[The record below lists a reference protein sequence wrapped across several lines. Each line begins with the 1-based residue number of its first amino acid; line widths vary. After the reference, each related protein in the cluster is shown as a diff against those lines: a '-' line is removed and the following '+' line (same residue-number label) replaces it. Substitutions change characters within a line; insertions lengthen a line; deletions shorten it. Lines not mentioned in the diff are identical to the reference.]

1 MRKSDVIN
9 YVVDSFINYKGIEQ
23 KFILCVKTTECES
36 AIFEFNENDD
46 FITIIDDTIGN
57 DDYYS
62 GIRNLHIGVAI
73 CNPNDEF
80 NEEIGKKIALGKAES
95 SIPKLISTEP
105 GIINNAVVQA
115 LIQQEINYI
124 KNNPGR
130 FIPGYDEAVD
140 KIKKK
145 DKVISEIKNLN
156 NDEAIIVE
164 AALNGVNLSKCMK
177 LASKITKSEYNKAR
191 SN

>member
-23 KFILCVKTTECES
+23 KFVLCVKTTESNLLYE
-36 AIFEFNENDD
+36 DD
-46 FITIIDDTIGN
+46 IDIYECYRD
-57 DDYYS
+57 
-62 GIRNLHIGVAI
+62 LHIGIAI

-156 NDEAIIVE
+156 NDEAIIIE

>member
-9 YVVDSFINYKGIEQ
+9 YVVDSFVNYKGQEQ
-23 KFILCVKTTECES
+23 KFIICVKTTECNS
-36 AIFEFNENDD
+36 VILEFNDVIN
-46 FITIIDDTIGN
+46 IDDIINN

-62 GIRNLHIGVAI
+62 GFRNLHIGVAI

-130 FIPGYDEAVD
+130 FIPGYDEAVSKMKKQN
-140 KIKKK
+140 KI
-145 DKVISEIKNLN
+145 VSEIKNLN

-177 LASKITKSEYNKAR
+177 LASKITKSEYNQAR
-191 SN
+191 FN

>member
-9 YVVDSFINYKGIEQ
+9 YVVDSFINYKGVEQ
-23 KFILCVKTTECES
+23 KFVLCVKTTECES
-36 AIFEFNENDD
+36 AIFEFNEGED
-46 FITIIDDTIGN
+46 FKNLDYAIDN
-57 DDYYS
+57 DDYYR
-62 GIRNLHIGVAI
+62 GFRNLHVGVAI
-73 CNPNDEF
+73 CNPNDKF

-105 GIINNAVVQA
+105 GIINNAVVQS

-140 KIKKK
+140 KLKKK